1 MADSVCRLNGSLI
14 QHGPCNDRV
23 YVIKLGLQ
31 DIAATIHSLD
41 SLVGEHHYSKV
52 VVKAPSRARR
62 QFLDAGFIEEAR
74 IPGFFP
80 APDDC
85 LFLSRFFSL
94 KRMEERDLPTYEQII
109 GHCLSLGMDPEDH
122 TLPSRYAIRA
132 CSSRDAED
140 LARLYASVFPS
151 YPFPID
157 NPAHIRTMMGHDTR
171 FYAVSHD
178 HVLAAAASAEMDPPT
193 GTVEM
198 TDFAT
203 SPAHRGRKLARHLLS
218 MMERAM
224 TGQGMRIAYTIARAG
239 SPAVNAIF
247 AHSGYRFGGRLVNNT
262 HICGSLESM
271 NVWYK
276 PLREKTSGR

>member
-1 MADSVCRLNGSLI
+1 MADTVCRLNGSLI

-23 YVIKLGLQ
+23 YVIKLGSQ
-31 DIAATIHSLD
+31 DVATTIRSLT
-41 SLVGEHHYSKV
+41 SLARENRYSKL
-52 VVKAPSRARR
+52 VVKAPSRVRK

-94 KRMEERDLPTYEQII
+94 KRMEEQDLPAYEQII
-109 GHCLSLGMDPEDH
+109 RQCLALGEGAADDP
-122 TLPSRYAIRA
+122 LPPRYAIRA
-132 CSSRDAED
+132 CSSRDAKD
-140 LARLYASVFPS
+140 LAHLYDSVFPS

-157 NPAHIRTMMGHDTR
+157 NPTHIRTMMEHDTR
-171 FYAVSHD
+171 FYAVFHD
-178 HVLAAAASAEMDPPT
+178 QGLAAAASAEIDPST

-203 SPAHRGRKLARHLLS
+203 SPDHRGRGLARRLLS
-218 MMERAM
+218 NMEQVV
-224 TGQGMRIAYTIARAG
+224 TEQGMRVAYTIARAR

-247 AHSGYRFGGRLVNNT
+247 ARSGYHFGGRLVNNT

-276 PLREKTSGR
+276 GLA

>member
-1 MADSVCRLNGSLI
+1 MADTVCRLNGSLI

-23 YVIKLGLQ
+23 YVIKLGSQ
-31 DIAATIHSLD
+31 DIAATIRSLD
-41 SLVGEHHYSKV
+41 SLAREHRYSKL
-52 VVKAPSRARR
+52 VVKAPSQVRS

-94 KRMEERDLPTYEQII
+94 KRMEEQDLPTYEQII
-109 GHCLSLGMDPEDH
+109 NDCLAIGKYPADD
-122 TLPSRYAIRA
+122 TLPPRYAIRA
-132 CSSRDAED
+132 CSSRDADD

-157 NPAHIRTMMGHDTR
+157 NPAHIRTMMEHETR
-171 FYAVSHD
+171 FYAVLHD
-178 HVLAAAASAEMDPPT
+178 QDLAAAASAEMDPVT

-203 SPAHRGRKLARHLLS
+203 SPSHRGRGLARRLLL
-218 MMERAM
+218 MMEGAV
-224 TGQGMRIAYTIARAG
+224 TEQGMRVAYTIARAG

-247 AHSGYRFGGRLVNNT
+247 ARSGYRFGGRLVNNT

-276 PLREKTSGR
+276 PLGEKTSRR

>member
-1 MADSVCRLNGSLI
+1 MADTVCRLNGSLI

-23 YVIKLGLQ
+23 YVIKLGSQ
-31 DIAATIHSLD
+31 DIPTTIRSLD
-41 SLVGEHHYSKV
+41 SLAREHRYSKV
-52 VVKAPSRARR
+52 VVKAPSRARE

-94 KRMEERDLPTYEQII
+94 KRMEEQDLPAYEQII
-109 GHCLSLGMDPEDH
+109 GQCLALGKGTADEP
-122 TLPSRYAIRA
+122 LSSRYAIRV

-157 NPAHIRTMMGHDTR
+157 NPAHIRTMMEHDTR
-171 FYAVSHD
+171 FYAVIHD
-178 HVLAAAASAEMDPPT
+178 QGLAAAASAEMDPPT

-203 SPAHRGRKLARHLLS
+203 SPGHRGRGLARRLLS
-218 MMERAM
+218 NMEQAVAEER
-224 TGQGMRIAYTIARAG
+224 MRVAYTIARAR

-247 AHSGYRFGGRLVNNT
+247 ARSGYRFGGRLVNNT

-276 PLREKTSGR
+276 GLA